1 MKVIK
6 KLGNRQLFDENKI
19 KKALKETSKEAGV
32 KFTNK
37 EWKEIKPRI
46 LSRIKKIE
54 DKTEEVYFWEIDDVV
69 SDALLRSRFNEIAKY
84 YIKSKSKEVRD
95 HLNDIGVSPA
105 AMYVLKDRYLR
116 TDENGEPIETVKE
129 MFGRVATEVASVEK
143 TKELRENYTN
153 TYFNMLK
160 DRDFLPNSPALVAA
174 GSKSKGTYSA
184 CFAYGIEDSLDDIL
198 DTLGKTARTFQL
210 GGGVGVS
217 IAKLRERGSSIDTT
231 NGESSGSVEF
241 LKLFDVMCTTI
252 KTGGFRRGALMC
264 LTEYNHPDIEWF
276 ISCKKDVEQLN
287 NMNISVIVDDKFF
300 EAIDKKERI
309 NLISPKNNNVVGT
322 IDANYL
328 LDKIASNIWE
338 TGEPGI
344 LFYDRMNQD
353 NPTPHLG
360 DIRLT
365 NPCLTS
371 DSWVFSSYGPRQIRD
386 LTDIEETHL
395 LNNGEMY
402 KSNSFFSTG
411 IKDVFEICT
420 NRGYKI
426 KATPNHLISTYT
438 VHDRYTKIKD
448 WKRVDELQ
456 EGDIIELSNNR
467 DNKEWLTFGQEWQG
481 YLLGQI
487 VSDGYIEKNRERAN
501 IKLWEADKGY
511 EGVKAYIESIL
522 HNLNTKSDFKGFRK
536 YKETYNLGCKQLYD
550 MCKDYGISINKQ
562 LTPTIEKTS
571 SEFYKGFLSGTFDGD
586 GTVLFNK
593 EKGSSIRLGQNNLK
607 RLETIQRMLS
617 RLGIV
622 STIYKNRHDEGLYP
636 MPDGNGGL
644 NEYFRKAMHE
654 LVISKDNMALFQQLI
669 GFKNTNKKKRLES
682 ILKSYDRNIYKENFI
697 TYVTDIKYVGKEEVF
712 DTNVEEVH
720 SFDANGIIVHNCSE
734 SNLLPNEACNLGS
747 INLMNHLNGPE
758 GTEIDWDKLAITT
771 ENAVRFLDDMIDA
784 SPYPTKEVEEAVKK
798 TRKIGVG
805 VMGFADLLIKKNIKY
820 SSNDAIEYANKIMGF
835 VNDVAIEA
843 SKKLAD
849 EKGEYPAWK
858 SKYQEKRRN
867 AIVTIQAPTGTL
879 SLIAGV
885 SPGIEP
891 NFHKTYKRQIADGA
905 IVSIDHPL
913 KNYNA
918 FETAHEIPPE
928 HHLKMLAEVQKNV
941 ENSVSKTINAPEHI
955 TIEEIKN
962 LIIKAHRL
970 GVKGV
975 TIFRDNCFRPSLIQG
990 CDDCKI
996 ERGEE

>member
-6 KLGNRQLFDENKI
+6 KLGNRQDFVEDKI
-19 KKALKETSKEAGV
+19 KNALKETAKDAGV

-46 LSRIKKIE
+46 LSRLSKIKG
-54 DKTEEVYFWEIDDVV
+54 DKDELYFWEIDDVV

-84 YIKSKSKEVRD
+84 YIKSKAREVRD
-95 HLNDIGVSPA
+95 HLNDLGVSPA

-116 TDENGEPIETVKE
+116 TDTDGEPIETVKE

-143 TKELRENYTN
+143 TKDLREKYTDI
-153 TYFNMLK
+153 YFNMLK
-160 DRDFLPNSPALVAA
+160 NRDFLPNSPALVAA

-184 CFAYGIEDSLDDIL
+184 CFAYSIEDSLDDIL

-217 IAKLRERGSSIDTT
+217 IAKLREKGSSIDTT

-264 LTEYNHPDIEWF
+264 LTEYDHPDIEWF
-276 ISCKKDVEQLN
+276 ISCKKDVEELN
-287 NMNISVIVDDKFF
+287 NMNISVLVDDKFF
-300 EAIDKKERI
+300 DAVEKNDKID
-309 NLISPKNNNVVGT
+309 LISPKNNKSIGK
-322 IDANYL
+322 IDANYIL
-328 LDKIASNIWE
+328 EKIATNIWE

-365 NPCLTS
+365 NPC
-371 DSWVFSSYGPRQIRD
+371 
-386 LTDIEETHL
+386 
-395 LNNGEMY
+395 
-402 KSNSFFSTG
+402 
-411 IKDVFEICT
+411 
-420 NRGYKI
+420 
-426 KATPNHLISTYT
+426 
-438 VHDRYTKIKD
+438 
-448 WKRVDELQ
+448 
-456 EGDIIELSNNR
+456 
-467 DNKEWLTFGQEWQG
+467 
-481 YLLGQI
+481 
-487 VSDGYIEKNRERAN
+487 
-501 IKLWEADKGY
+501 
-511 EGVKAYIESIL
+511 
-522 HNLNTKSDFKGFRK
+522 
-536 YKETYNLGCKQLYD
+536 
-550 MCKDYGISINKQ
+550 
-562 LTPTIEKTS
+562 
-571 SEFYKGFLSGTFDGD
+571 
-586 GTVLFNK
+586 
-593 EKGSSIRLGQNNLK
+593 
-607 RLETIQRMLS
+607 
-617 RLGIV
+617 
-622 STIYKNRHDEGLYP
+622 
-636 MPDGNGGL
+636 
-644 NEYFRKAMHE
+644 
-654 LVISKDNMALFQQLI
+654 
-669 GFKNTNKKKRLES
+669 
-682 ILKSYDRNIYKENFI
+682 
-697 TYVTDIKYVGKEEVF
+697 
-712 DTNVEEVH
+712 
-720 SFDANGIIVHNCSE
+720 SE

-758 GTEIDWDKLAITT
+758 GNEIDWDKLSITT
-771 ENAVRFLDDMIDA
+771 ENAVRFLDNMIDA
-784 SPYPTKEVEEAVKK
+784 SPYPTQEVEDAVKK

-820 SSNDAIEYANKIMGF
+820 SSDDAIDVANKIMGF
-835 VNDVAIEA
+835 VNDVAKET

-858 SKYQEKRRN
+858 RKYQDKRRN
-867 AIVTIQAPTGTL
+867 SIVTIQAPTGTL

-913 KNYNA
+913 KDYES
-918 FETAHEIPPE
+918 FETAHEIPPS

-955 TIEEIKN
+955 TIDEIKK
-962 LIIKAHRL
+962 LIIKAHKL

-975 TIFRDNCFRPSLIQG
+975 TIFRNNCFRPSLIQG